1 MKIQNNFAM
10 TFGIGVAVIAV
21 AVAGILYLQRG
32 RQMQMPGKVLKVR
45 TAPLDEHSS
54 VAVIDFR
61 VANLSDVLF
70 VVRTVSVEMEDKQGR
85 ISPGT
90 VAAEMD
96 TDRLFEAVPLLGQKF
111 NNSLIARDRVPA
123 HTSMDRMIA
132 ARFES
137 PESELDVRKRFIVR
151 VEEMDGESF
160 ELAER

>member
-1 MKIQNNFAM
+1 M

-70 VVRTVSVEMEDKQGR
+70 VVRTVSVNMEDHQGKSCVEDER
-85 ISPGT
+85 T
-90 VAAEMD
+90 VGRD
-96 TDRLFEAVPLLGQKF
+96 NVVTT
-111 NNSLIARDRVPA
+111 DRVPA

-137 PESELDVRKRFIVR
+137 PEAELDARKRFVLR